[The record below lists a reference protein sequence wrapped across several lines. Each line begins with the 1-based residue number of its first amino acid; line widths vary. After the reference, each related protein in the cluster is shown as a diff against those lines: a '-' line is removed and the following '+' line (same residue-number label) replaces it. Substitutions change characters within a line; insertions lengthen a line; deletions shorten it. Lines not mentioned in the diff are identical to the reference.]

1 MQQKLNSL
9 KRAQTTKEKE
19 ENTNAY
25 VYNRSMEHLP
35 WVTRCL
41 EIAREL
47 ASMLSKSSSH
57 PVLFLNPLTELKGY
71 SPIDFKCVQFS
82 EYDSL
87 NHT

>member
-1 MQQKLNSL
+1 MK
-9 KRAQTTKEKE
+9 
-19 ENTNAY
+19 
-25 VYNRSMEHLP
+25 HLP
-35 WVTRCL
+35 WVKCCL

-57 PVLFLNPLTELKGY
+57 PFLFLNPQTELKGY
-71 SPIDFKCVQFS
+71 LPIDIKCAQFS